1 MLIAVCDPH
10 ERPADVGFSAPTLL
24 AGRLLLVL
32 ARGRA
37 SVGGLAHRCRAGRGV
52 MSTGNAPPLPP
63 RPTLAVPCLAGRAVE
78 LVDSSALRFL
88 TASAVEAKRKEEEEE
103 VLAQKRHEPHS
114 LLAVPRER
122 RTPGPAQQGPGAFWR
137 GGSRSSLLPP
147 REREEEAEEKKRV
160 PKSSSLFSRFCQRHS
175 HIERW
180 IFVFCGPLGTG
191 SPVLCLGVCGGS
203 TADTCV
209 HASVLVV
216 FGLFLDFCT

>member
-1 MLIAVCDPH
+1 MSALLMWVSRRQRCWL
-10 ERPADVGFSAPTLL
+10 GGCFSSWRE
-24 AGRLLLVL
+24 AGLVL
-32 ARGRA
+32 GALHTGA
-37 SVGGLAHRCRAGRGV
+37 GPGGGHVHRE
-52 MSTGNAPPLPP
+52 MPLPFP
-63 RPTLAVPCLAGRAVE
+63 PDAGVPTLAVPCLAGRAAE
-78 LVDSSALRFL
+78 LVDSSALWFL

-147 REREEEAEEKKRV
+147 GEKEEEAEEKKRV